1 MGYEVSFAS
10 GLSQVPTRIRLR
22 LNDRLEEVAAAI
34 ATIPADSVI
43 MKSVLEGALVIE
55 ISDWRF
61 EYRIDPERSRNR
73 GHRRH
78 RSRAHAAGDGPGS
91 LTHLALPRNRAH
103 HPPTGRA
110 LRRASG

>member
-61 EYRIDPERSRNR
+61 EYRIDPERSRIVVIDATEVER
-73 GHRRH
+73 
-78 RSRAHAAGDGPGS
+78 
-91 LTHLALPRNRAH
+91 T
-103 HPPTGRA
+103 PPATGQDR
-110 LRRASG
+110 